1 MEESVLKQM
10 LHDRFSRTLATHAP
24 GSADRESVRTLLD
37 KLFVEF
43 AQQGV
48 HIPAEQR
55 DRLMFEVFHD
65 TFNFGAIDAL
75 MRDPEISEIMINGA
89 HRIFVERLG
98 KREALNITFADERAL
113 KQVVERMLEMSP
125 GKRVDASM
133 PLVDLSL
140 PDGTRVHIAIPP
152 VVSGGVHM
160 TVRKYLRTLDTLG
173 DYVAAGGLDDRMA
186 TFLHACVR
194 ARLNILFSGATGTGK
209 TTLLEVM
216 SGYIDNDERIVA
228 IEDTME
234 LRFKQPNVVR
244 MLTRTMNVEGRGAI
258 TITEL
263 FRNSLRMHP
272 SRIVLGEIR
281 GAEVVDYLS
290 ALNSGHRGSM
300 GVIHAATPQGAVDR
314 LENLVPYAGMAI
326 PATLVR
332 RQISNGIDVVVQ
344 IDQLADGSR
353 KVTSITE
360 VGNPT
365 AIGVELHDIFR
376 FIPDTFEEGKVLGRY
391 VATGYVPTFH
401 PKFGLADV
409 PLADTIYQP

>member
-24 GSADRESVRTLLD
+24 GSADRESVRALLD

-48 HIPAEQR
+48 HVPAEQR

-65 TFNFGAIDAL
+65 TFDFGAIDAL
-75 MRDPEISEIMINGA
+75 MRDPTVSEIMVNGA
-89 HRIFVERLG
+89 HQIFVERNG
-98 KREALNITFADERAL
+98 KRVLLNITFADERAL
-113 KQVVERMLEMSP
+113 KAVVERMLEMAP
-125 GKRVDASM
+125 GKRLDGSM

-140 PDGTRVHIAIPP
+140 PDGTRVHVAIPP

-160 TVRKYLRTLDTLG
+160 TVRKYQRTLNTLG
-173 DYVAAGGLDDRMA
+173 DYVEAGGLDERMA

-194 ARLNILFSGATGTGK
+194 ARLNVLISGATGTGK

-216 SGYIDNDERIVA
+216 SGYFDNDERIIA
-228 IEDTME
+228 IEDTLE

-244 MLTRTMNVEGRGAI
+244 LLTRTTNIEGKGAV

-281 GAEVVDYLS
+281 GAEVVDYLN
-290 ALNSGHRGSM
+290 ALNSGHRGSF

-314 LENLVPYAGMAI
+314 LENLVPYAGMSI

-332 RQISNGIDVVVQ
+332 RQVSNGIDIIVQ
-344 IDQLADGSR
+344 IDQLSDGSR

-360 VGNPT
+360 VGKPT

-376 FIPDTFEEGKVLGRY
+376 FVPDVLQEGKVVGRFL
-391 VATGYVPTFH
+391 ATGYVPTFH
-401 PKFGLADV
+401 PNFAIADV
-409 PLADTIYQP
+409 ALPDSVYKV